1 MHLRVKKMNID
12 IFTHAPPLGKNTRQV
27 LIITHQAEEIS
38 LIPERIFFRKSTPAE
53 LGGGGRGDY
62 ENWIMS
68 TKSKMITGTTVK
80 WVMLPC
86 RGKENLI
93 TEQNELKLQKKLV
106 EEGRDNLKY
115 QYKQCLQQ
123 INESKD
129 GHEASLKECGELKRL
144 LKDAEMEKQVAWS
157 SANEL
162 RELVKMTE
170 STVKFCAY
178 NKLGNCFRHF

>member
-1 MHLRVKKMNID
+1 
-12 IFTHAPPLGKNTRQV
+12 
-27 LIITHQAEEIS
+27 
-38 LIPERIFFRKSTPAE
+38 
-53 LGGGGRGDY
+53 
-62 ENWIMS
+62 
-68 TKSKMITGTTVK
+68 
-80 WVMLPC
+80 MLPC
-86 RGKENLI
+86 RGKEKLI
-93 TEQNELKLQKKLV
+93 TEQNELTLQMKLV

-170 STVKFCAY
+170 STMIFCAY
-178 NKLGNCFRHF
+178 YKLGNSSSHF

>member
-12 IFTHAPPLGKNTRQV
+12 IFTHAPPPGKNTRQV
-27 LIITHQAEEIS
+27 LIITHQAEGNFSHPRED
-38 LIPERIFFRKSTPAE
+38 FFSKIHPSRTWWWGE
-53 LGGGGRGDY
+53 GGLWKL
-62 ENWIMS
+62 NNVNN
-68 TKSKMITGTTVK
+68 KKMIIGTTVK

-93 TEQNELKLQKKLV
+93 TEQNELKLQMKLV